1 MYIRLNPHSGE
12 PLYKQLKER
21 IQYLIVSGKLKSGD
35 QIDSVR
41 SLATKTKVNP
51 TTVAKVFTQL
61 QLEGYLIMRPGLGA
75 FVSPRPPEYTLGEK
89 KRRVRNLL
97 IPALIEAAFLGLSQK
112 EITDILDKELN
123 KLTSGKETN

>member
-1 MYIRLNPHSGE
+1 MYIKLNPHSGE

-21 IQYLIVSGKLKSGD
+21 IQFLIVSGKLKSGD

-41 SLATKTKVNP
+41 ALATKTKLNP

-75 FVSPRPPEYTLGEK
+75 FVSPRPPEYTLNEK
-89 KRRVRNLL
+89 KRRVRTLL
-97 IPALIEAAFLGLSQK
+97 TPALIEAVFLGLSK
-112 EITDILDKELN
+112 NNISDILDNELN
-123 KLTSGKETN
+123 KIIGDKK

>member
-1 MYIRLNPHSGE
+1 MYIKLNPHSGE

-21 IQYLIVSGKLKSGD
+21 IQFLIVSGKLKSGE

-41 SLATKTKVNP
+41 SLATKTNLNP

-75 FVSPRPPEYTLGEK
+75 FVSPRPPEYTLNEK
-89 KRRVRNLL
+89 KRRVKTLFT
-97 IPALIEAAFLGLSQK
+97 PALIEAVFLGLSKK
-112 EITDILDKELN
+112 EINDILNNELN
-123 KLTSGKETN
+123 KIIGDKK

>member
-1 MYIRLNPHSGE
+1 MYIKLNPHSGE

-21 IQYLIVSGKLKSGD
+21 IQFLIVSGKLKSGD

-41 SLATKTKVNP
+41 ALATKTKLNP

-75 FVSPRPPEYTLGEK
+75 FVSPRPPEYTVSEK
-89 KRRVRNLL
+89 KRRVRALL
-97 IPALIEAAFLGLSQK
+97 TPALIEAVFLGLSK
-112 EITDILDKELN
+112 KDITDILDNELN
-123 KLTSGKETN
+123 KITGDKK

>member
-1 MYIRLNPHSGE
+1 MYIKLNPHSGE

-21 IQYLIVSGKLKSGD
+21 IQFLIVSGKLKSGD

-41 SLATKTKVNP
+41 ALATKTKLNP

-75 FVSPRPPEYTLGEK
+75 FVSPRPPEYTLNEK
-89 KRRVRNLL
+89 KRRVRTLL
-97 IPALIEAAFLGLSQK
+97 TPALIEAVFLGLSK
-112 EITDILDKELN
+112 NNISDILDNELN
-123 KLTSGKETN
+123 KITGDKK

>member
-1 MYIRLNPHSGE
+1 MYIKLNPHSGE

-21 IQYLIVSGKLKSGD
+21 IQFLIVSGKLKSGD

-41 SLATKTKVNP
+41 ALATKTKLNP

-75 FVSPRPPEYTLGEK
+75 FVSPRPPEYTVTEK
-89 KRRVRNLL
+89 KRRVRALL
-97 IPALIEAAFLGLSQK
+97 TPALIEAVFLGLSK
-112 EITDILDKELN
+112 NDISAILDNELN
-123 KLTSGKETN
+123 KITGDKK

>member
-1 MYIRLNPHSGE
+1 MYIKLNPHSGE

-21 IQYLIVSGKLKSGD
+21 IQFLIVSGKLKSGD

-41 SLATKTKVNP
+41 ALATKTKLNP

-75 FVSPRPPEYTLGEK
+75 FVSPRPPEYTVSEK
-89 KRRVRNLL
+89 KRRVRALL
-97 IPALIEAAFLGLSQK
+97 TPALIEAVFLGLSK
-112 EITDILDKELN
+112 NDISAILDNELN
-123 KLTSGKETN
+123 KITGDKK

>member
-21 IQYLIVSGKLKSGD
+21 IQFLIVSKKLKPGD

-41 SLATKTKVNP
+41 ALATKTKLNP

-61 QLEGYLIMRPGLGA
+61 QQEGYLIMRPGLGA
-75 FVSPRPPEYTLGEK
+75 FVSPRPPEYTLTEK
-89 KRRVRNLL
+89 KRRVKQLL
-97 IPALIEAAFLGLSQK
+97 APALIEAVFLGLSK
-112 EITDILDKELN
+112 NEISNIVNDELKKITGDKNE
-123 KLTSGKETN
+123 